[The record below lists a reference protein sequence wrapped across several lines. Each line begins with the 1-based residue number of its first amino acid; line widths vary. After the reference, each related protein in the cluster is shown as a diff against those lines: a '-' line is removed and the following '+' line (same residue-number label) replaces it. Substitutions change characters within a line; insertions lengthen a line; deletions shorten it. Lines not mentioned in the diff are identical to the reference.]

1 MLKKSDYLSI
11 IELEEFFV
19 YFDTRPLYVPRG
31 CFPVACGMPFQFRGG
46 VFHRRSESCVLQS
59 FNISF
64 TLSKVEHLFL
74 CIEAIYK
81 SFSVNCPCF
90 GLFFFFLISLLVFI
104 SLILK
109 ELLYVRGWYKVMFSP
124 SVCHLSFQLYL

>member
-90 GLFFFFLISLLVFI
+90 GLFFFFNQFIGFYLLDFKRAFI
-104 SLILK
+104 
-109 ELLYVRGWYKVMFSP
+109 
-124 SVCHLSFQLYL
+124 C